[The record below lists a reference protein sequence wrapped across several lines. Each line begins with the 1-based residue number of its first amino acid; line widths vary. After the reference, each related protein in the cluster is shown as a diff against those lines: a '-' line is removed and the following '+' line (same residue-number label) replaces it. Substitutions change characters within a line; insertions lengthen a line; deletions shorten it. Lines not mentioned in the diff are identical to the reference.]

1 MSILET
7 LKAGGFVMWP
17 LALCSLVSVA
27 IIIERSINLRR
38 SKILIPAIVERVTGL
53 VEGGR
58 ADRAVQVCRENPGI
72 YTHVVMA
79 GLEQAPKG
87 EAAAKEA
94 VEDAGRYES
103 TRLSRNL
110 GALGTVVG
118 ISPLLGLLGTVTGMI
133 AVFRTIADV
142 GAGHANQLSGGI
154 SQALVTT
161 AVGLTIAI
169 PSLVAYNYFLGKV
182 ESIIADLESETLRVL
197 RVMYGYRAPQADSDA
212 DTSERAAAVAGD

>member
-1 MSILET
+1 MSLIEIFNA
-7 LKAGGFVMWP
+7 AGPVRWP
-17 LALCSLVSVA
+17 LLACSLVAVA
-27 IIIERSINLRR
+27 IIIERAINLRR
-38 SKILIPAIVERVTGL
+38 SKILIPAIVERITGL

-58 ADRAVQVCRENPGI
+58 RDRALQVCRDNPGI

-118 ISPLLGLLGTVTGMI
+118 ISPLLGLLGTVLGMI
-133 AVFRTIADV
+133 EVFRVIADV
-142 GAGHANQLSGGI
+142 GAGHANQLSNGI
-154 SQALVTT
+154 SQALVST
-161 AVGLTIAI
+161 AMGLSLAI
-169 PSLVAYNYFLGKV
+169 PSLVAYNYFQGKV

-197 RVMYGYRAPQADSDA
+197 RVMYGHRPGTTIDA
-212 DTSERAAAVAGD
+212 GIEPGERAAAAVE